1 MQCPN
6 KHASDEGALRFSQ
19 RVVSLLRKDVEG
31 TFGKTKKRW
40 HILKNP
46 MLLQSKARID
56 NFVFTCAILHNMLL
70 DNEEWNDEDDNYY
83 HICADAGGNVMD
95 QRVVN
100 LRYGLVDS
108 RYLGEEIRL

>member
-1 MQCPN
+1 MSRAHSVKQ
-6 KHASDEGALRFSQ
+6 
-19 RVVSLLRKDVEG
+19 RKDG
-31 TFGKTKKRW
+31 AFSR
-40 HILKNP
+40 ILCCCK
-46 MLLQSKARID
+46 SKARID